1 MKDIYALYKYEILKN
16 DDGSVDFILMYNGV
30 KIKTIHNLTPV
41 TKDNI
46 ASFVKDDEL
55 HLKDAIVLDARDFNE
70 FEQFNSHRIFNEKTV
85 FICSDGIDLHG
96 HEFKDEVIFQDCI
109 FVDGEGLNFTNS
121 VFEKGMVLE
130 NCRFYVLDIAF
141 NDSVIKEEFLF
152 KKNEFYGRSLQF
164 LNTEVFSKRFILSDS
179 IFNCEEFNF
188 AFSKFHNSKINFSKN
203 HYECKRLGFR
213 RVDFEHSTLDLKRSE
228 FEDTDINFNET
239 LMKEGKINLK
249 FSTFDNSKVFFKNA
263 DLGSSELIFSSIYY
277 NSGEFNFEQ
286 TIVGKILFDRSELD
300 GYIDLRVQQAD
311 YIDLSNTIIRDVVD
325 LDAGFY
331 DVKIKTM
338 IFTGT
343 RLLGRFIMDW
353 KKNKVRSFIMSQTE
367 TSIQEKAD
375 QFNLLKENFRTNGQY
390 NDEDKS
396 YVNFKRLELNAE
408 IARIPSYGWFKGTWT
423 SVAATLQKIVYD
435 GMGLY
440 GTDPLRVLISMFVV
454 YFGFT
459 LGYYALE
466 ISDMGDLINSV
477 GVVDGPNDWQKA
489 MYHSAITFLTI
500 GYGDFYPTGIC
511 RGLSIAEGWAGL
523 FMMAYFTVAFVRKIL
538 R

>member
-1 MKDIYALYKYEILKN
+1 MKDLYALYKYEIAENKDN
-16 DDGSVDFILMYNGV
+16 TIDFVLMYNGV
-30 KIKTIHNLTPV
+30 KIKTIHNLTPI
-41 TKDNI
+41 TEANI
-46 ASFVKDDEL
+46 SNYIKEDVLNFDQ
-55 HLKDAIVLDARDFNE
+55 AIFLDARVFNDFNE
-70 FEQFNSHRIFNEKTV
+70 INNRKIQIENSV
-85 FICSDGIDLHG
+85 FICNDGIDLHG
-96 HEFKDEVIFQDCI
+96 HQFNDEVIFQDCI
-109 FVDGEGLNFTNS
+109 FVDGEGINFTNS
-121 VFEKGMVLE
+121 VFEKGLVLE
-130 NCRFYVLDIAF
+130 NCKFYVLDIAF
-141 NDSVIKEEFLF
+141 NDSIIKQEFLF
-152 KKNEFYGRSLQF
+152 KKNEFYGKSLQF
-164 LNTEVFSKRFILSDS
+164 LNTEIFSKRFILSDS
-179 IFNCEEFNF
+179 VFNCEEFNF
-188 AFSKFHNSKINFSKN
+188 AFSKFHDSKINFSKN

-213 RVDFEHSTLDLKRSE
+213 RVDFEHSTIDLKRSE

-239 LMKEGKINLK
+239 IMKEGKINMK

-263 DLGSSELIFSSIYY
+263 DLGSSELTFSSIYY

-286 TIVGKILFDRSELD
+286 TKAGSILFDRSELN
-300 GYIDLRVQQAD
+300 GYIDLRVLEVD
-311 YIDLSNTIIRDVVD
+311 HIDLSNTIIRDVVD

-331 DVKIKTM
+331 EVKINSM
-338 IFTGT
+338 LFTGT

-353 KKNKVRSFIMSQTE
+353 KKNHVHSFIMAQKD

-390 NDEDKS
+390 NDEDRA
-396 YVNFKRLELNAE
+396 YVSFKRLELNAE
-408 IARIPSYGWFKGTWT
+408 IARIPKYGWFKGTWT

-466 ISDMGDLINSV
+466 ISQMGDLINSV

>member
-1 MKDIYALYKYEILKN
+1 MKDIYALFKYELIPNK
-16 DDGSVDFILMYNGV
+16 DGSVDFILMYNGV

-41 TKDNI
+41 NRGNI
-46 ASFVKDDEL
+46 AGFVENNVL
-55 HLKDAIVLDARDFNE
+55 NLKDTIVLDARDFNE
-70 FEQFNSHRIFNEKTV
+70 FEQYNHHRIVIESSV
-85 FICSDGIDLHG
+85 FICSEGIDLHG
-96 HEFKDEVIFQDCI
+96 HQFTDEVIFQDCI
-109 FVDGEGLNFTNS
+109 FVDGEGINFTNS

-130 NCRFYVLDIAF
+130 NCRFYVLNIAF
-141 NDSVIKEEFLF
+141 NDSIIKEEFLF
-152 KKNEFYGRSLQF
+152 KKNEFYGKSLQF

-179 IFNCEEFNF
+179 IFHCEEFNF
-188 AFSKFHNSKINFSKN
+188 AFSKFHDSKINFSKN
-203 HYECKRLGFR
+203 HYECKQLGFR
-213 RVDFEHSTLDLKRSE
+213 RVDFEHSSLDLKRSE
-228 FEDTDINFNET
+228 FEGTDINFNET
-239 LMKEGKINLK
+239 LMQEGKINLK

-263 DLGSSELIFSSIYY
+263 NLGNSELILSSIYY

-286 TIVGKILFDRSELD
+286 AIVGKVYFDRSELN
-300 GYIDLRVQQAD
+300 GYIDLRVQSANYVD
-311 YIDLSNTIIRDVVD
+311 FSNSIIRDVVD
-325 LDAGFY
+325 MDAGFY
-331 DVKIKTM
+331 AVKIKS
-338 IFTGT
+338 IVFKGT

-353 KKNKVRSFIMSQTE
+353 KKNHVRSMIMSQNEAT
-367 TSIQEKAD
+367 IQEKAD

-408 IARIPSYGWFKGTWT
+408 IARIPKYGWFKGTWT

-454 YFGFT
+454 YFAFT
-459 LGYYALE
+459 LGYYTLE
-466 ISDMGDLINSV
+466 VSHMGELINSV
-477 GVVDGPNDWQKA
+477 GVINGPNDWEKA

-500 GYGDFYPTGIC
+500 GYGDFYPTGAC